1 MENLANSSLIL
12 GSILSLI
19 FSVIAFFVRQLHS
32 DFKKVEQ
39 NLFEIKTSTELI
51 KANMHNEN
59 RRIFERINF
68 HEKRLEQLELYLLN
82 SFETEALKKVR
93 QRNKSKTDE
102 KKVD

>member
-93 QRNKSKTDE
+93 QKNKSKPDE
-102 KKVD
+102 NKVD